1 MALRNAILC
10 VLKNPKVYQKCL
22 EEDQDLLTAERV
34 IEIATHLY
42 NSDCQRSIMQTLST
56 ATAAATAIQQ
66 GSTQIHKV
74 QAKHQKGGKSTE
86 WSNRDKTFRN
96 KENGETKR
104 QSCFCCGA
112 KPAHPR
118 SQCPAKDVTSH
129 KCRKKGNYKKCCK
142 SKTGKQGTTGEPRQ
156 VQVHGLQAPLTG
168 VSAN

>member
-1 MALRNAILC
+1 MALRNAILLG
-10 VLKNPKVYQKCL
+10 LKNPKVYQKCL

-34 IEIATHLY
+34 VEIATLLY
-42 NSDCQRSIMQTLST
+42 NSDS
-56 ATAAATAIQQ
+56 
-66 GSTQIHKV
+66 
-74 QAKHQKGGKSTE
+74 
-86 WSNRDKTFRN
+86 
-96 KENGETKR
+96 
-104 QSCFCCGA
+104 

-168 VSAN
+168 VNKPTCEVLDDAVILNGKSHSLPITKEYVLSEF